1 MNPLVHML
9 AGAALGQA
17 SPGGPWALAGGVL
30 THELLDA
37 IPHAEG
43 ETFGLRGISLLRV
56 DVLEA
61 GAEVLVGAALLWRLT
76 VVCSG
81 ARADLVVLGAF
92 GGLLPDLV
100 DIPLQAVW
108 GKMILHV
115 RRLHWT
121 VGRQHAVLGVLAQI
135 VTAGVA
141 GALLW
146 FGSCR

>member
-1 MNPLVHML
+1 MNPLAHML
-9 AGAALGQA
+9 AGAALGQV
-17 SPGGPWALAGGVL
+17 SPGGLWAFAGGVL
-30 THELLDA
+30 SHEVLDA

-43 ETFGLRGISLLRV
+43 ETFGLRRISLLRV
-56 DVLEA
+56 DALEA
-61 GAEVLVGAALLWRLT
+61 GAEVLVGAVLLWRLT
-76 VVCSG
+76 VACPG
-81 ARADLVVLGAF
+81 ARADLIALGAF

-100 DIPLQAVW
+100 DIPLKAVW

-121 VGRQHAVLGVLAQI
+121 VRRQHAVLGILAQF